1 MATLTNEDTRTQL
14 HLIREHLLEYGE
26 IDKKTSLMLYD
37 CERLGARIWDLRH
50 DPEEPMHIVT
60 VRVTK
65 KNRLGHPTT
74 YAVYRLAREA

>member
-1 MATLTNEDTRTQL
+1 MGTLANETTRTQL
-14 HLIREHLLEYGE
+14 YLIREHLIEHGE

-37 CERLGARIWDLRH
+37 CDRLGARIFDLRN
-50 DPEEPMHIVT
+50 DLEEPMQIVT

-74 YAVYRLAREA
+74 YAVYRLVGEV